1 MSKNIY
7 YIPKLSKKET
17 FLIALRNNLGHI
29 SKACTAANI
38 HRQTY
43 YSWIDKDPEF
53 KQECADVEESLLD
66 LTESKLLE
74 NIQKGDNTCI
84 IFYLK
89 TKGKKRGYV
98 EKQEFEVTKPISEI
112 NFDDI

>member
-1 MSKNIY
+1 MSKNIQN
-7 YIPKLSKKET
+7 IQKLSKKET

-43 YSWIDKDPEF
+43 YSWLDKDPEF

-66 LTESKLLE
+66 LAEHKLL
-74 NIQKGDNTCI
+74 QKIDSEDTTSI
-84 IFYLK
+84 IFFLK

-112 NFDDI
+112 NFDEL

>member
-1 MSKNIY
+1 MSKNIQN
-7 YIPKLSKKET
+7 IPKLSKKET

-53 KQECADVEESLLD
+53 
-66 LTESKLLE
+66 
-74 NIQKGDNTCI
+74 
-84 IFYLK
+84 
-89 TKGKKRGYV
+89 
-98 EKQEFEVTKPISEI
+98 
-112 NFDDI
+112 

>member
-1 MSKNIY
+1 MSKNIQN
-7 YIPKLSKKET
+7 IQKLSKKET

-43 YSWIDKDPEF
+43 YSWLDKDPEF
-53 KQECADVEESLLD
+53 KQECEDIEESLLD
-66 LTESKLLE
+66 LSESKLLE
-74 NIQKGDNTCI
+74 NIKNGDNTCI
-84 IFYLK
+84 IFHLK

-112 NFDDI
+112 NFDEL